1 MSTTDNAVTYQIRN
15 DNDIANSI
23 TFCAG
28 SNEEMLKIS
37 PGGFWVRGEKIKQD
51 DSEAE
56 IVYNAFRA
64 WLTWQQMNGFK

>member
-1 MSTTDNAVTYQIRN
+1 MSTMDDAVTYQFRN

-37 PGGFWVRGEKIKQD
+37 PTGFWVRGEKIKQD

-56 IVYNAFRA
+56 IVYNAFKA